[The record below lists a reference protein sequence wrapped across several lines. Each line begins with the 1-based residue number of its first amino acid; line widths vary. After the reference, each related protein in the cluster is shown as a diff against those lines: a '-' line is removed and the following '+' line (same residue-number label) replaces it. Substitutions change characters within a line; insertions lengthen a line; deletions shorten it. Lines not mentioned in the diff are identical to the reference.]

1 MAVASTHRVD
11 RVALA
16 GRSAYVLEGADG
28 RVRAAV
34 FPDLGMLCW
43 SLTLDGVELLG
54 QPNGLGRFAGEWATT
69 GIPLLHPWAN
79 RLAGD
84 TLIGVE
90 RPTIDPASPLIP
102 LDANGLP
109 IHGLNLADA
118 GWTVVA
124 AHADGESAT
133 IAARLRFETPALLAA
148 FPFPHEV
155 TVTATLTGATLSM
168 TTEVRP
174 TGDRLVPLSFGWHPY
189 FQIPSV
195 PREEWRLTLP
205 VRRRGELDTL
215 MVPTGRDRPVSQFS
229 GALGTRSFDDLFT
242 ELEPY
247 PVFVLEGG
255 ERRIAVAMGAG
266 YAVAQVYAPLN
277 RDVVALEP
285 MTAPGNALVSGDRLR
300 WVAPGDRFVA
310 TFAVTVS

>member
-1 MAVASTHRVD
+1 MAVATPYRVD
-11 RVALA
+11 PVALA
-16 GRSAYVLEGADG
+16 GRSSYVLEGADG

-54 QPNGLGRFAGEWATT
+54 QPNGIGRFAREWATT
-69 GIPLLHPWAN
+69 GMPLLHPWAN
-79 RLAGD
+79 RLAGN
-84 TLIGVE
+84 TLIGVG

-124 AHADGESAT
+124 ARADGESASVS
-133 IAARLRFETPALLAA
+133 ARLRFETPALLAA

-155 TVTATLTGATLSM
+155 TVTATLAGETLSM

-174 TGDRLVPLSFGWHPY
+174 TGDPPVPLAFGWHPY
-189 FQIPSV
+189 FQIPGV
-195 PREEWRLTLP
+195 PRDEWRLTLP
-205 VRRRGELDTL
+205 VRRRGELDGR
-215 MVPTGRDRPVSQFS
+215 MVPTGRDRPVSPFS
-229 GALGTRSFDDLFT
+229 AALGSRSFDDLFT
-242 ELEPY
+242 ELEPD

-255 ERRIAVAMGAG
+255 DRRIAVAMGAG
-266 YAVAQVYAPLN
+266 YSIAQVYAPLD

-285 MTAPGNALVSGDRLR
+285 MTAPGNALVTGNRLR
-300 WVAPGDRFVA
+300 
-310 TFAVTVS
+310 